1 MDTELVDRLVL
12 QLNRIHPQI
21 LSDKEAHRVTIDN
34 IWHCFGSYRVLTLE
48 SAKLYLDLEQKHSVQ
63 VNRCVQWFNPACV
76 SLQFRNL
83 SVPTKVRL
91 AELLKH
97 LNGKGEEA
105 CHEFYRGLHIHAED
119 VYSGLPTRVT
129 QRGKNT
135 EQDFSELQTGENPV
149 FSKMWSCRLA
159 EKIKCS
165 VESQQVLYVAQYL

>member
-1 MDTELVDRLVL
+1 M
-12 QLNRIHPQI
+12 
-21 LSDKEAHRVTIDN
+21 
-34 IWHCFGSYRVLTLE
+34 
-48 SAKLYLDLEQKHSVQ
+48 
-63 VNRCVQWFNPACV
+63 
-76 SLQFRNL
+76 
-83 SVPTKVRL
+83 PTKVRL

-149 FSKMWSCRLA
+149 FSKM
-159 EKIKCS
+159 
-165 VESQQVLYVAQYL
+165 